1 MEVEQEEGSNDSS
14 DEESELKPQSM
25 VQNGVG
31 RDDDSENV
39 EGSESDEGE
48 GGDEEDEGEE
58 MEPAEIANG
67 AEADSES
74 SDGEE
79 DEDVED
85 VQVEDLVFIQWWM
98 TARHFA

>member
-79 DEDVED
+79 DDPSSLHD
-85 VQVEDLVFIQWWM
+85 RQWLFEKRKGE
-98 TARHFA
+98 ACCNR